1 MAETTQHTA
10 MHDAGHDAGLGA
22 AHAAGATIQLPA
34 PTAWPVVLAL
44 GSTLLAAGLVTSAGI
59 SILGG
64 VLALAGCIGWF
75 CQVLPH
81 EQHEEVAVTG
91 EPVTIASSRLLVERI
106 RLSPEHRARL
116 PVETYPVTS
125 GIKGGIAG
133 GIAMIVPAEIY
144 GLIAQHSLWYPIN
157 LLGGAGVAN
166 WRNPSTADIAAFHW
180 QGLLVAIVIHSVTC
194 VLVGLLYGAMLPML
208 PRRPILL
215 GGILAPVL
223 WTGILNSF
231 MGIINPA
238 LASHIAWGWFLISQV
253 TYGFVAG
260 AVVARQERIPTH
272 QSIPFAARLGVEAP
286 GLMESRPDAGPP
298 IDEGK
303 K

>member
-1 MAETTQHTA
+1 MAETTQHGT
-10 MHDAGHDAGLGA
+10 GHGVAS
-22 AHAAGATIQLPA
+22 AAGGTIQLPA
-34 PTAWPVVLAL
+34 PTAWPIVLAL
-44 GSTLLAAGLVTSAGI
+44 GCTLMAAGLVTSAGI

-64 VLALAGCIGWF
+64 VLVLAGSIGWF
-75 CQVLPH
+75 RQVLPH
-81 EQHEEVAVTG
+81 EQHEEVPIVD
-91 EPVTIASSRLLVERI
+91 EPVTMASSRLLVDRV
-106 RLSPEHRARL
+106 RMSDEHRARL
-116 PVETYPVTS
+116 PREVYPVTS
-125 GIKGGIAG
+125 GMKGGIAG
-133 GIAMIVPAEIY
+133 GFAMIVPAMIY
-144 GLIAQHSLWYPIN
+144 GLIAQHSIWYPVN

-238 LASHIAWGWFLISQV
+238 LAAHIAWGWFLISQV

-272 QSIPFAARLGVEAP
+272 QSIPFAARLGMEAP
-286 GLMESRPDAGPP
+286 GLMDSRSDAGPP
-298 IDEGK
+298 AGNEEK